1 MILETQK
8 DRENEE
14 RIIATFAECRAMK
27 YSKLEPPT
35 KYVVDFLL
43 LNGQGGKMIRA
54 VAEAK
59 ARDCEKAAWDT
70 LLISAHKIM
79 HGLSLAKVIGV
90 PFLLVIEWHEG
101 IYYRMILQ
109 DEKFPASFTGRT
121 DLGIA
126 GDIEPCLMIPIDDKW
141 CPA

>member
-14 RIIATFAECRAMK
+14 RIISTFAECRAMK
-27 YSKLEPPT
+27 HSKLEPPT
-35 KYVVDFLL
+35 KYVVDFVL
-43 LNGQGGKMIRA
+43 LNGKRIRA

-59 ARDCEKAAWDT
+59 ARDCEKSAWDT

-101 IYYRMILQ
+101 IYYRVILQ
-109 DEKFPASFTGRT
+109 DDKFPASFAGRT
-121 DLGIA
+121 DRGIA
-126 GDIEPCLMIPIDDKW
+126 GDVEPCLMIPIDDQW
-141 CPA
+141 RPA